1 MNALGNYLRES
12 WRVYFSNAQ
21 SVRDYRAQLRGV
33 RPLFLWFAY
42 LAFLILIT
50 AMMYSQISTGGRES
64 VTLLQAKLQGFYIG
78 LTILLAC
85 IVCLVSPGLT
95 ASAITIERQR
105 RSLDLL
111 FSAPVE
117 NRYLLVGKLISS
129 LRYSVMLLVLSLP
142 ILSVCV
148 VMGGATWQDVLQS
161 FLILLLHAINFCA
174 IGLLI
179 SAITVNV
186 VSSIIWTYIACG
198 MFVMI
203 STIVSAPATGG
214 AFFGAIVGGPGSG
227 GRALNEAPWIV
238 TLNPFG
244 ASMSGPTYS
253 KLWALNVPNWVF
265 LLIFSVAFCK
275 ILILGAGSYMSYYRS
290 PETRS
295 LRVHGLVYAGLFG
308 ALVGFPVSGFPT
320 GGIGGPTGLPG
331 SDYITAFV
339 FGVFALMG
347 TLLLPQLSCF
357 GFDDDR
363 KYRPNGMW
371 SIRKMFD
378 GTPAGNAPYL
388 LASLLCFL
396 VGFGAPMVNTAGA
409 PGRLTA
415 FVFIWA
421 AGLYFMLWAWGQYSS
436 AKGFGL
442 KSARTTVLAII
453 ILLAALPL
461 PIIGALM
468 ALHFE
473 ITRSTSPPNFSVI
486 WYPAALGPEL
496 IPYSWIYGLGC
507 ALIGVFLVQKAQKLT
522 IINQARF
529 DAFHNPQPAVEP
541 PPVVPSFDLT
551 GNSSS

>member
-1 MNALGNYLRES
+1 MIANYLRET

-21 SVRDYRAQLRGV
+21 SVRDYRAQLRGI

-50 AMMYSQISTGGRES
+50 AMMYSQVASGGRES
-64 VTLLQAKLQGFYIG
+64 VTVLQGKLQGFYVG
-78 LTILLAC
+78 LTVLLAS
-85 IVCLVSPGLT
+85 IVCLVSPSLT

-129 LRYSVMLLVLSLP
+129 LRYSIMLLVLSLP

-161 FLILLLHAINFCA
+161 FVILLLHAINFCA

-198 MFVMI
+198 MFILV
-203 STIVSAPATGG
+203 STIVSGPSTGML
-214 AFFGAIVGGPGSG
+214 FGGMMGS
-227 GRALNEAPWIV
+227 GRALSEAPWIV
-238 TLNPFG
+238 TLNPFL
-244 ASMSGPTYS
+244 AYISGPTYS
-253 KLWALNVPNWVF
+253 TVWGHNVPNWVF
-265 LLIFSVAFCK
+265 LAMFSIAFCK

-295 LRVHGLVYAGLFG
+295 LRIHGLVYSALFG
-308 ALVGFPVSGFPT
+308 ALVGFPIMAFP
-320 GGIGGPTGLPG
+320 GISGIGRGTGMPG
-331 SDYITAFV
+331 LDYLTALI
-339 FGVFALMG
+339 FGVFALFG

-363 KYRPNGMW
+363 KYRPDGMW
-371 SIRKMFD
+371 SFRKILD

-388 LASLLCFL
+388 LGIGICFL
-396 VGFGAPMVNTAGA
+396 VGLAAPMVNTPLF
-409 PGRLTA
+409 PGLLTLSV
-415 FVFIWA
+415 FVWA
-421 AGLYFMLWAWGQYSS
+421 AGLYFMLWALGQWSS
-436 AKGFGL
+436 AKAHGV
-442 KSARTTVLAII
+442 KAARTSVLAMI
-453 ILLAALPL
+453 ILLTALPL
-461 PIIGALM
+461 PVIAALYGI
-468 ALHFE
+468 HFQV
-473 ITRSTSPPNFSVI
+473 TRSSYPPNFTMI

-496 IPYSWIYGLGC
+496 MPYAWAYGLAV
-507 ALIGVFLVQKAQKLT
+507 ALFGVFLTGKARKLI
-522 IINQARF
+522 IINQKRF
-529 DAFHNPQPAVEP
+529 DAFHNPPPAVEP

-551 GNSSS
+551 GNSS